1 MAQFAVGDLRPPS
14 LLFIRL
20 TYGRRAAERC
30 RITCLLDRLDEIGL
44 GRGRD
49 SLDASGFGRAVPV
62 GLEHARDRAQRLFH
76 EADTRRAARK
86 SVGEGKSEAVRVAL
100 GGTRTI
106 KNKQ

>member
-49 SLDASGFGRAVPV
+49 RLDASGFGRVVHV
-62 GLEHARDRAQRLFH
+62 GLEHARDRALRLFQPTST
-76 EADTRRAARK
+76 ER
-86 SVGEGKSEAVRVAL
+86 SEATR
-100 GGTRTI
+100 GGIACVSRGKARGWT
-106 KNKQ
+106 